1 MVYYDIYWVFNIY
14 IIIKPIIIE
23 LILIIMC
30 DKCNAYIIHIIIYA
44 DFQIFLSIIF
54 KNNIKI
60 FKSINNKNENET
72 NNIYSKT
79 L

>member
-1 MVYYDIYWVFNIY
+1 
-14 IIIKPIIIE
+14 
-23 LILIIMC
+23 MC

-60 FKSINNKNENET
+60 FESIINKNENET